1 MCNREIH
8 IQFIKM
14 NQSYCLYCD
23 KYLKQ
28 PQYKIT
34 TCYDNFSDC
43 KDDDYIIH
51 DNGKYCENCARL
63 IKYFN
68 AYLLPMEKYNK
79 KTISLSSEILYT
91 K

>member
-28 PQYKIT
+28 PQYKIRK
-34 TCYDNFSDC
+34 CYDNCINC
-43 KDDDYIIH
+43 KDDDYIIR
-51 DNGKYCENCARL
+51 DSGKHCKNCARL

-68 AYLLPMEKYNK
+68 VDLLPMEKYNK
-79 KTISLSSEILYT
+79 KNNRFIIRNITY
-91 K
+91 